1 MYQHL
6 QVTTVER
13 ATSVN
18 LHRPERRNGLGV
30 SIGREL
36 NHFLSKFKSETDCIL
51 DRSDSITTA
60 RALFITA
67 TSNNGTWIAGGD
79 LKELSNFNG
88 LELSEYIDL
97 WTQNC
102 ELLQSI
108 LVPTIAI
115 IDGKC
120 IGGATEFALS
130 ADFRLMTRDS
140 SFSFK
145 QIPVG
150 LPFGYGTTAL
160 MCRHFGEGRARSL
173 ILLGKDLSASELFD
187 LGVAEKLASKENLA
201 QERETLFKKIEALS
215 HHAIACQKT
224 MFLESNALNQKKH
237 FMTAWRNPYHNRFLE
252 QFKKIK

>member
-6 QVTTVER
+6 QVTSFER

-18 LHRPERRNGLGV
+18 IHRPERRNGLGV

-36 NHFLSKFKSETDCIL
+36 NHFLCKFKSETDCIL
-51 DRSDSITTA
+51 DRTDSITTV

-67 TSNNGTWIAGGD
+67 TSNNGIWIAGGD
-79 LKELSNFNG
+79 LKELSNLSA
-88 LELSEYIDL
+88 LELSEYVDV

-115 IDGKC
+115 IDGQC

-130 ADFRLMTRDS
+130 ADLRLMTQDS

-160 MCRHFGEGRARSL
+160 LRQHFGEGRTRSL
-173 ILLGKDLSASELFD
+173 ILLGKDLSATELFD
-187 LGVAEKLASKENLA
+187 LGLAEKLASKENLV
-201 QERETLFKKIEALS
+201 QEKEILCKKIDALS
-215 HHAIACQKT
+215 NHAIACQKA
-224 MFLESNALNQKKH
+224 MFLESSALNQKKY
-237 FMTAWRNPYHNRFLE
+237 FMTAWKNPYHSRFLE
-252 QFKKIK
+252 QFKKLK